1 MDVARRLYVARR
13 LKPARYIALYAA
25 LTTACVWPSP
35 ERQLLLDFF
44 QACRVY
50 DTTVLARL
58 ATVSCNPKT
67 DGVVQEFEVV
77 SVDRAPDARNVTI
90 RARVPVVAGAGIRT
104 NHLRGHGPPR
114 WPLDG
119 DRPYATSSFANFA
132 RSVFCPTEVKRTTSL
147 VSSSSASTLMTVP
160 SPNFGCLTLA
170 PGRRP
175 SGTDWF
181 SSSYA

>member
-1 MDVARRLYVARR
+1 MRMSDV
-13 LKPARYIALYAA
+13 ALYAA

-90 RARVPVVAGAGIRT
+90 RARVRSLQGQVSEQAISVAMGRHDGRWMVT
-104 NHLRGHGPPR
+104 GLTPP
-114 WPLDG
+114 P
-119 DRPYATSSFANFA
+119 ASQTSPAA
-132 RSVFCPTEVKRTTSL
+132 
-147 VSSSSASTLMTVP
+147 SSALP
-160 SPNFGCLTLA
+160 K
-170 PGRRP
+170 
-175 SGTDWF
+175 
-181 SSSYA
+181 